1 MLFHSMPRRPPLAT
15 HTDTSSP
22 TRRSS
27 DLHQRR
33 TPPAGGGWRSDPAAP
48 HQQYQ
53 ESLHQRRDLAAL
65 SVAVGTGECDLSLA
79 SASLTGR
86 RRGGGEC
93 SINLPSRYLL
103 DGSQARRRISRS
115 EEHTSELQ
123 SLMRNSYADVRL
135 KKKKN

>member
-27 DLHQRR
+27 DLYQRR

-86 RRGGGEC
+86 RRG
-93 SINLPSRYLL
+93 
-103 DGSQARRRISRS
+103 RS

-123 SLMRNSYADVRL
+123 SLLRISYAVCCLQKTNTHQPRL
-135 KKKKN
+135 LFHVHNK